1 MWLWATLTALERD
14 FFLTAWQGSGILRGI
29 LDASA
34 VAGNPEGAASLLP
47 PLLSYAVNRSQALI
61 RPLTREAPI

>member
-1 MWLWATLTALERD
+1 MALGNTNSFRKR

-29 LDASA
+29 LNASA

-47 PLLSYAVNRSQALI
+47 PLLSYAVNRSQALVL
-61 RPLTREAPI
+61 PLTREAPT